1 MSSYYEPYFYRIDF
15 VVISSYKE
23 LPSSH
28 LLKKSLMENFIFLCM
43 KLGRESCREIA
54 EDFKID
60 KRKTAKRFDAERP
73 EIKLRSSQAALSFV
87 K

>member
-1 MSSYYEPYFYRIDF
+1 
-15 VVISSYKE
+15 
-23 LPSSH
+23 
-28 LLKKSLMENFIFLCM
+28 M
-43 KLGRESCREIA
+43 KLGRENCREIA